1 MLQRGCML
9 RAFVSAL
16 ASMLMLYGCAGNR
29 QPAPVVDRAPP
40 AAKPAAGVK
49 PTAAPAQAAREL
61 DPRPESYTVKPGD
74 TLYMIA
80 LDNGLDYKEL
90 AEWNNL
96 SNPNV
101 IRVGQQLRLKPP
113 ASTVVTTPLQTPPAA
128 AGKPVTASAASP
140 AADGVVTQPKAL
152 KVPYSEQALAQWSG
166 AAPAKPVT
174 PAVAK
179 ADAPRPPEKP
189 AAGADDDEKVEWGWP
204 VSGKVV
210 SAFNEAANL
219 KGIGIVGKLG
229 QQVLASAPGKVL
241 YSGDGIRGY
250 GKLVIIKHNK
260 VFLSVYAHNNQ
271 LTVKEGQ
278 NVVKGQK
285 IAEMGSSDSDQ
296 VKLHFEIRRF
306 GKPVDP
312 VKLLP
317 DAPV

>member
-1 MLQRGCML
+1 
-9 RAFVSAL
+9 V
-16 ASMLMLYGCAGNR
+16 
-29 QPAPVVDRAPP
+29 
-40 AAKPAAGVK
+40 KPA
-49 PTAAPAQAAREL
+49 AAPAQAAREL

-166 AAPAKPVT
+166 AAPAKPAT